1 MTCVWSSLN
10 FFSCSSMTLS
20 LCCEIPLLIYTVYLL
35 FNVGYWI
42 YKYNPESRLVIFP
55 SIESSEIH
63 HFKKIISEGIIF
75 SKYKI

>member
-1 MTCVWSSLN
+1 MTYVRSSLI
-10 FFSCSSMTLS
+10 FFSSSSMSLS
-20 LCCEIPLLIYTVYLL
+20 LCCEIPLLIYTIYLL

-42 YKYNPESRLVIFP
+42 YKNNPESRLVIFP

-75 SKYKI
+75 SKYQI